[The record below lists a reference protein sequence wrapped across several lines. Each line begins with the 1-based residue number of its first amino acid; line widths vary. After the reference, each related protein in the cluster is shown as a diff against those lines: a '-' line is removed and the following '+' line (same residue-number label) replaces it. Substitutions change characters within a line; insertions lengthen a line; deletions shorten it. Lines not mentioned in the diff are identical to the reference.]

1 MTINLPRYSKDSPVD
16 LVDGAYG
23 AAMGQIENELSNVS
37 TAVTKSEQALST
49 AEQAKTS
56 VLQQQEEID
65 RIRGDLDGLIAGGG
79 EASVPIATTEKAGIV
94 KPDGATISVK
104 QDGGISLANHSV
116 NTDKLTADA
125 VNTVNIGNGQ
135 VSTEKLADYSVNSM
149 KLATGGVTEEKLSED
164 VKEKLNKPSGSEY
177 TLPVATS
184 TVLGGVLSQGDVIV
198 QKNGGLF
205 IGNNNVITE
214 KLANGCVTEEK
225 LSADVQA
232 KLNREGGSTGVP
244 DNSVTSAKIA
254 DGAVVRAKIG
264 TAAVGEAQLG
274 ANSVTST
281 KIADK
286 NVTEAK
292 LADAVVT
299 KLNKAGLESVP
310 DPLTLGTLTVSTS
323 LTMPAN
329 AVKTANITDQS
340 VTKSKIQDG
349 CVSEDKL
356 DENVVGK
363 LNKTGGGITL
373 DAVYPVGSVYISF
386 NATSPETL
394 FGFGEWSKIE
404 GRFLFASDS
413 GHASGTTGGSNDAIV
428 VSHTHDGTADS
439 GGLHNHTTKANTHS
453 HIASTDV
460 DGKHSHNTAQ
470 SGYSFVTTN
479 GNFGYGSGGSS
490 APAPSSKS
498 SGTSTDGGHTHRV
511 TVGSNTHSHDVSDNG
526 KHTHALTI
534 DSAGSNGTGK
544 NMPAYTAVNMWQR
557 VS

>member
-23 AAMGQIENELSNVS
+23 LAMGQIENELSNVS

-49 AEQAKTS
+49 AEQSKTS
-56 VLQQQEEID
+56 VLKQQEEIEK
-65 RIRGDLDGLIAGGG
+65 IRGDLDGLIAGGG

-94 KPDGATISVK
+94 KPDGSTISVK

-116 NTDKLTADA
+116 NTDKLAADA
-125 VNTVNIGNGQ
+125 VSTVNIGNGQ
-135 VSTEKLADYSVNSM
+135 VSTEKLADHSVNTIKIASG
-149 KLATGGVTEEKLSED
+149 AVTEENLSED
-164 VKEKLNKPSGSEY
+164 VKEKLNNPSGSEY
-177 TLPVATS
+177 TLPVAS
-184 TVLGGVLSQGDVIV
+184 PTVLGGVKSIGDIYVGSNASMHIKDGSV
-198 QKNGGLF
+198 NETMLD
-205 IGNNNVITE
+205 
-214 KLANGCVTEEK
+214 A
-225 LSADVQA
+225 SVQA
-232 KLNREGGSTGVP
+232 KLNKEVGSTDVP

-264 TAAVGEAQLG
+264 SAAVGEAQLG
-274 ANSVTST
+274 WNSVTT
-281 KIADK
+281 AKIANK

-310 DPLTLGTLTVSTS
+310 DPLTLETLTVSTS

-386 NATSPETL
+386 NATSPEVL
-394 FGFGEWSKIE
+394 FGFGKWSKIE

-413 GHASGTTGGSNDAIV
+413 THDSGTTGGSNDAVV
-428 VSHTHDGTADS
+428 VSHTHDGTADRDGS
-439 GGLHNHTTKANTHS
+439 HTHTTSTESHTHS
-453 HIASTDV
+453 ATTSSS
-460 DGKHSHNTAQ
+460 GAHSHNTAQ

-479 GNFGYGSGGSS
+479 GNYGYGSGGNT

-498 SGTSTDGGHTHRV
+498 SGTSNTGAHTHRV
-511 TVGSNTHSHDVSDNG
+511 TVNSDSHSHDVNSG
-526 KHTHALTI
+526 GAHSHTLSI
-534 DSAGSNGTGK
+534 NSAGSSGTGK
-544 NMPAYTAVNMWQR
+544 NMPAYMAVNMWQR

>member
-23 AAMGQIENELSNVS
+23 LAMGQIEKELSNVP
-37 TAVTKSEQALST
+37 TAVTKSEQAFST

-56 VLQQQEEID
+56 VLKQQGEID
-65 RIRGDLDGLIAGGG
+65 KIRGELDGLIAGGG

-104 QDGGISLANHSV
+104 QDGGISLADHSV
-116 NTDKLTADA
+116 NTDKLTAAA

-149 KLATGGVTEEKLSED
+149 KLATGVVTEEKLSED

-177 TLPVATS
+177 TLPVATNE
-184 TVLGGVLSQGDVIV
+184 TLGGV
-198 QKNGGLF
+198 KAGGLF
-205 IGNNNVITE
+205 KVNPSGIMGLISQAIDSALIKNGN
-214 KLANGCVTEEK
+214 VTEEK
-225 LSADVQA
+225 LSDEVQA
-232 KLNREGGSTGVP
+232 KLNKEGGSTGIP

-264 TAAVGEAQLG
+264 SAAVGETQLG

-299 KLNKAGLESVP
+299 KLNKSGLESVP
-310 DPLTLGTLTVSTS
+310 DPLTIGTLTVSTS

-329 AVKTANITDQS
+329 AVNTANITDQS

-356 DENVVGK
+356 AENVVEK

-373 DAVYPVGSVYISF
+373 DDVYPVGSVYISF
-386 NATSPETL
+386 NGTSPQTL
-394 FGFGEWSKIE
+394 FGIGSWTKIE
-404 GRFLFASDS
+404 GMFLFAADS
-413 GHASGTTGGSNDAIV
+413 SHQSNSTGGSNDAV
-428 VSHTHDGTADS
+428 VISHTHSGSADT
-439 GGLHNHTTKANTHS
+439 GGSHTHTTSTESHTHS
-453 HIASTDV
+453 AST
-460 DGKHSHNTAQ
+460 GSSGSHTHNTGQ
-470 SGYSFVTTN
+470 SGYNFVTTN
-479 GNFGYGSGGSS
+479 GNFGYGSGGST
-490 APAPSSKS
+490 APATSSKTSAVQTTGAHTHTVSVNSNSHSHDVNSGGSHTHTLSINS
-498 SGTSTDGGHTHRV
+498 SGTSG
-511 TVGSNTHSHDVSDNG
+511 
-526 KHTHALTI
+526 A
-534 DSAGSNGTGK
+534 GK
-544 NMPAYTAVNMWQR
+544 NMPSYIAVNMWRR

>member
-23 AAMGQIENELSNVS
+23 LAMGQIENELSNVS

-56 VLQQQEEID
+56 VLQQQEEIEK
-65 RIRGDLDGLIAGGG
+65 IRGDLDGLIAGGG
-79 EASVPIATTEKAGIV
+79 EASVPIATPEKAGIV
-94 KPDGATISVK
+94 KPDGVTISVK
-104 QDGGISLANHSV
+104 QDGGISLADHSV
-116 NTDKLTADA
+116 NTDKLASG
-125 VNTVNIGNGQ
+125 V
-135 VSTEKLADYSVNSM
+135 
-149 KLATGGVTEEKLSED
+149 VTEENLSED

-177 TLPVATS
+177 TLPMAS
-184 TVLGGVLSQGDVIV
+184 PTVLGGVKSLGDIYVGSNASLHIKDGSV
-198 QKNGGLF
+198 NETMLD
-205 IGNNNVITE
+205 
-214 KLANGCVTEEK
+214 A
-225 LSADVQA
+225 SVQA
-232 KLNREGGSTGVP
+232 KLNKEGGSTGVP

-264 TAAVGEAQLG
+264 SAAVGEAQLG
-274 ANSVTST
+274 WNSVTT
-281 KIADK
+281 AKIANK

-310 DPLTLGTLTVSTS
+310 DPLTLETLTVSTS

-356 DENVVGK
+356 DENVAGK

-386 NATSPETL
+386 NETSPEVL

-413 GHASGTTGGSNDAIV
+413 SHTSGTTGGSNDAVV
-428 VSHTHDGTADS
+428 VSHTHTGTADRDGS
-439 GGLHNHTTKANTHS
+439 HTHTTSTESHTHS
-453 HIASTDV
+453 ATTSSS
-460 DGKHSHNTAQ
+460 GKHTHNTGQ
-470 SGYSFVTTN
+470 RGYNFVTTN
-479 GNFGYGSGGSS
+479 GTFGYGSGSS
-490 APAPSSKS
+490 TAPAPSAKT
-498 SGTSTDGGHTHRV
+498 SGVETTGAHTHSV
-511 TVGSNTHSHDVSDNG
+511 SINSDSHSHDVNSG
-526 KHTHALTI
+526 GAHSHTLSI
-534 DSAGSNGTGK
+534 NSAGSSGTGK
-544 NMPAYTAVNMWQR
+544 NMPAYMAVNMWQR
-557 VS
+557 IS

>member
-23 AAMGQIENELSNVS
+23 VAMGQIEKELSNVS
-37 TAVTKSEQALST
+37 TAVTKSEQAFST

-56 VLQQQEEID
+56 VLEQQGEID
-65 RIRGDLDGLIAGGG
+65 KIRGDLDGLIAGGG

-94 KPDGATISVK
+94 KPDGVSISVK
-104 QDGGISLANHSV
+104 QDGGIALADHSV
-116 NTDKLTADA
+116 NTDKLTAAA

-149 KLATGGVTEEKLSED
+149 KLATGVVTEEKLSES
-164 VKEKLNKPSGSEY
+164 VKEKLNKPAGSEY
-177 TLPVATS
+177 VLPVATG
-184 TVLGGVLSQGDVIV
+184 TTLGGVVSNGDITVTS
-198 QKNGGLF
+198 K
-205 IGNNNVITE
+205 GNMYIRNNI
-214 KLANGCVTEEK
+214 VTEEK
-225 LSADVQA
+225 LSAEVQA
-232 KLNREGGSTGVP
+232 KLNKEDGSTGVP
-244 DNSVTSAKIA
+244 DNSVTSSKIA

-264 TAAVGEAQLG
+264 AAAVGETQLG

-299 KLNKAGLESVP
+299 KLNKSGLESVP
-310 DPLTLGTLTVSTS
+310 DPLTIGSLTVSTS

-329 AVKTANITDQS
+329 AVKTANITDLS

-356 DENVVGK
+356 AENVVEK

-394 FGFGEWSKIE
+394 FGFGKWSKIE

-413 GHASGTTGGSNDAIV
+413 SHASGTTGGSNDAVV
-428 VSHTHDGTADS
+428 VSHSHTGTADS
-439 GGLHNHTTKANTHS
+439 GGSHTHTTSTESHTHS
-453 HIASTDV
+453 ATTASS
-460 DGKHSHNTAQ
+460 GKHTHETGQ
-470 SGYSFVTTN
+470 SGYNFVTTN
-479 GNFGYGSGGSS
+479 GTFGYGSGSS
-490 APAPSSKS
+490 TAPATSSM
-498 SGTSTDGGHTHRV
+498 TSAVATTGAHTH
-511 TVGSNTHSHDVSDNG
+511 TVNMTSNSHSHDVNSG
-526 KHTHALTI
+526 GTHSHTLSINST
-534 DSAGSNGTGK
+534 GSSGTGK
-544 NMPAYTAVNMWQR
+544 NMPAYMAVNMWQR

>member
-1 MTINLPRYSKDSPVD
+1 MAINLPRYSKDSPVD

-23 AAMGQIENELSNVS
+23 LAMGQIENELSNVS

-135 VSTEKLADYSVNSM
+135 VSTEKLAD
-149 KLATGGVTEEKLSED
+149 
-164 VKEKLNKPSGSEY
+164 
-177 TLPVATS
+177 
-184 TVLGGVLSQGDVIV
+184 
-198 QKNGGLF
+198 
-205 IGNNNVITE
+205 
-214 KLANGCVTEEK
+214 
-225 LSADVQA
+225 
-232 KLNREGGSTGVP
+232 
-244 DNSVTSAKIA
+244 
-254 DGAVVRAKIG
+254 GAVVRAKIG
-264 TAAVGEAQLG
+264 TAAVGETQLG
-274 ANSVTST
+274 ANSVTSA

-310 DPLTLGTLTVSTS
+310 DPLTLGTLTVSSS

-356 DENVVGK
+356 DENVVAK
-363 LNKTGGGITL
+363 LNKTGGGLTL
-373 DAVYPVGSVYISF
+373 DDVYPVGSVYISF
-386 NATSPETL
+386 NSTSPQTL
-394 FGFGEWSKIE
+394 FGIGTWSKIE
-404 GRFLFASDS
+404 GRFLFAADKSHIVES
-413 GHASGTTGGSNDAIV
+413 TGGSNDSVV
-428 VSHTHDGTADS
+428 VSHTHTADLANS
-439 GGLHNHTTKANTHS
+439 GLHTHTLSSNEHTHS
-453 HIASTDV
+453 AST
-460 DGKHSHNTAQ
+460 GSSGNHAHNTGQ
-470 SGYSFVTTN
+470 NGYNFVTTN
-479 GNFGYGSGGSS
+479 GNFGYGSGGST
-490 APAPSSKS
+490 APAPSSK
-498 SGTSTDGGHTHRV
+498 TSATQTTGAHTHSV
-511 TVGSNTHSHDVSDNG
+511 NIGYYTHTHSANNNG
-526 KHTHALTI
+526 LHTHDITI
-534 DSAGSNGTGK
+534 DSAGTSGADK
-544 NMPAYTAVNMWQR
+544 NMPAYIAVNMWQR

>member
-1 MTINLPRYSKDSPVD
+1 MAINLPRYSKDSPVD

-23 AAMGQIENELSNVS
+23 LAMGQIEKELSNVS
-37 TAVTKSEQALST
+37 TAVTKSEQAFST

-56 VLQQQEEID
+56 VLQQQGEID
-65 RIRGDLDGLIAGGG
+65 KIRGDLDGLIAGGG

-94 KPDGATISVK
+94 KPDGTTISVK
-104 QDGGISLANHSV
+104 QDGGITLADHSV
-116 NTDKLTADA
+116 NTDKLTAAA
-125 VNTVNIGNGQ
+125 VNTMNIGNGQ

-149 KLATGGVTEEKLSED
+149 KLATGVVTEDKLSD
-164 VKEKLNKPSGSEY
+164 DIKEKLNKPSGSEY
-177 TLPVATS
+177 TLPLATNE
-184 TVLGGVLSQGDVIV
+184 TLGGIKLGSQFKTHDDALVIEI
-198 QKNGGLF
+198 NA
-205 IGNNNVITE
+205 ISTGNISNSS
-214 KLANGCVTEEK
+214 VTEEK
-225 LSADVQA
+225 LSTEVQA
-232 KLNREGGSTGVP
+232 KLNKEGGSTGVP

-264 TAAVGEAQLG
+264 VAAVGETQLG

-299 KLNKAGLESVP
+299 KLNKSGLESVP
-310 DPLTLGTLTVSTS
+310 DPLTIGSLTVSTS

-329 AVKTANITDQS
+329 AVKTANITDHS

-356 DENVVGK
+356 AENVVEK
-363 LNKTGGGITL
+363 LNKTGGGVTL

-394 FGFGEWSKIE
+394 FGFGKWSKIE

-413 GHASGTTGGSNDAIV
+413 NHASGTTGGSNDAVV
-428 VSHTHDGTADS
+428 VSHSHTGTADS
-439 GGLHNHTTKANTHS
+439 GGSHTHTTSTESHTHS
-453 HIASTDV
+453 ATTASA
-460 DGKHSHNTAQ
+460 GKHTHETGQ
-470 SGYSFVTTN
+470 SGYNFVITN
-479 GNFGYGSGGSS
+479 GEFGYGSGSS
-490 APAPSSKS
+490 RAPAPSSETAAVATT
-498 SGTSTDGGHTHRV
+498 GAHTHTVNV
-511 TVGSNTHSHDVSDNG
+511 TSNSHSHDVNSG
-526 KHTHALTI
+526 GAHSHTLSI
-534 DSAGSNGTGK
+534 NFAGSSGTGK
-544 NMPAYTAVNMWQR
+544 NMPAYMAVNMWQR

>member
-1 MTINLPRYSKDSPVD
+1 MAINLPRYSKDSPVD

-23 AAMGQIENELSNVS
+23 VAMGQIENELSNVS

-56 VLQQQEEID
+56 VQQQQDEID

-149 KLATGGVTEEKLSED
+149 KLATGVVTEDKLSDD

-177 TLPVATS
+177 TLPVATN
-184 TVLGGVLSQGDVIV
+184 TVLGGVLSLGDVIV
-198 QKNGGLF
+198 EGNGALSIKN
-205 IGNNNVITE
+205 NSVNTA
-214 KLANGCVTEEK
+214 KLRNGCVTEEK
-225 LSADVQA
+225 LAAEVQA
-232 KLNREGGSTGVP
+232 KLNSEGGSTDVP

-264 TAAVGEAQLG
+264 TAAVGETQLG
-274 ANSVTST
+274 ANSVTSA

-292 LADAVVT
+292 LDDDVVT
-299 KLNKAGLESVP
+299 KLNKTGLESVP

-340 VTKSKIQDG
+340 VTNSKIQDG

-356 DENVVGK
+356 DENVVEK
-363 LNKTGGGITL
+363 LNKTGGGLTI
-373 DAVYPVGSVYISF
+373 DDVYPVGSVYISF
-386 NATSPETL
+386 NSTSPQTL
-394 FGFGEWSKIE
+394 FGIGTWSKIE
-404 GRFLFASDS
+404 GRFLFAADNSHIVES
-413 GHASGTTGGSNDAIV
+413 TGGSNDSVV
-428 VSHTHDGTADS
+428 VSHTHTADLANS
-439 GGLHNHTTKANTHS
+439 GLHTHTLSSNEHTHS
-453 HIASTDV
+453 AST
-460 DGKHSHNTAQ
+460 GSSGNHAHNTGQ
-470 SGYSFVTTN
+470 NGYNFVTTN
-479 GNFGYGSGGSS
+479 GNFGYGSGGST
-490 APAPSSKS
+490 APAPSSK
-498 SGTSTDGGHTHRV
+498 TSATQTTGAHTHSV
-511 TVGSNTHSHDVSDNG
+511 NIGYYTHTHSANNNGLHTHDV
-526 KHTHALTI
+526 TI
-534 DSAGSNGTGK
+534 DSAGTSGADK
-544 NMPAYTAVNMWQR
+544 NMPAYIAVNMWQR

>member
-1 MTINLPRYSKDSPVD
+1 MAINLPRYSKDSPVD

-23 AAMGQIENELSNVS
+23 LAMGQIEKELSNVS
-37 TAVTKSEQALST
+37 TAVTKSEQAFST

-56 VLQQQEEID
+56 VLQQRAEID
-65 RIRGDLDGLIAGGG
+65 KIRGDLDGLIAGGG

-94 KPDGATISVK
+94 KPDGVTISVK
-104 QDGGISLANHSV
+104 QDGGIALADHSV
-116 NTDKLTADA
+116 NTDKLTAAA

-149 KLATGGVTEEKLSED
+149 KLATGVVTEDKLSED

-177 TLPVATS
+177 TLPVAS
-184 TVLGGVLSQGDVIV
+184 PTVLGGVKSIGDVYVDSKASMHIKDGSV
-198 QKNGGLF
+198 NENMLD
-205 IGNNNVITE
+205 
-214 KLANGCVTEEK
+214 A
-225 LSADVQA
+225 SVQA
-232 KLNREGGSTGVP
+232 KLNKEGSSTGVP

-264 TAAVGEAQLG
+264 DAAVGETQLG

-299 KLNKAGLESVP
+299 KLNKSGLESVP
-310 DPLTLGTLTVSTS
+310 DPLTIASLTVSTS

-329 AVKTANITDQS
+329 AVKTANITDHS

-356 DENVVGK
+356 AENVVEK

-373 DAVYPVGSVYISF
+373 DAVYPIGSVYISF

-394 FGFGEWSKIE
+394 FGFGKWSKIE

-413 GHASGTTGGSNDAIV
+413 SHASGTTGGSNDAVV
-428 VSHTHDGTADS
+428 VSHTHTGTADS
-439 GGLHNHTTKANTHS
+439 GGSHTHTTSTESHTHS
-453 HIASTDV
+453 ATTASA
-460 DGKHSHNTAQ
+460 GKHTHETGQ
-470 SGYSFVTTN
+470 SGYNFVTTN
-479 GNFGYGSGGSS
+479 GQFGYGSGSS
-490 APAPSSKS
+490 HAPAPSSKTTAVATT
-498 SGTSTDGGHTHRV
+498 GAHTHTVNV
-511 TVGSNTHSHDVSDNG
+511 TSNSHSHDVNSG
-526 KHTHALTI
+526 GAHSHTLSI
-534 DSAGSNGTGK
+534 NSAGSSGTGK
-544 NMPAYTAVNMWQR
+544 NMPAYMAVNMWQR

>member
-1 MTINLPRYSKDSPVD
+1 MTISLPRYSKDSPMD

-23 AAMGQIENELSNVS
+23 LAMGQIEKELSNVS

-56 VLQQQEEID
+56 VQQQQDEID
-65 RIRGDLDGLIAGGG
+65 KIRGDLDGLIAGGG

-104 QDGGISLANHSV
+104 QDGGISLADHSV
-116 NTDKLTADA
+116 NTDKLTTDA

-149 KLATGGVTEEKLSED
+149 KIAAGVVTEDKLSED

-177 TLPVATS
+177 TLPVATNE
-184 TVLGGVLSQGDVIV
+184 TLGGIKLGSQFRTHDDA
-198 QKNGGLF
+198 LF
-205 IGNNNVITE
+205 IEVNAISTDNISH
-214 KLANGCVTEEK
+214 ASVTEEK
-225 LSADVQA
+225 LSTEVQA
-232 KLNREGGSTGVP
+232 KLNREGGSTEVP
-244 DNSVTSAKIA
+244 DNSVTSVKIA

-274 ANSVTST
+274 ANSVTSA

-292 LADAVVT
+292 LDDDVVT
-299 KLNKAGLESVP
+299 KLNKTGLESVP

-356 DENVVGK
+356 DENVVAK
-363 LNKTGGGITL
+363 LNKTGGGLTL
-373 DAVYPVGSVYISF
+373 DDVYPVGSVYISF
-386 NATSPETL
+386 NSTSPQTL
-394 FGFGEWSKIE
+394 FGIGTWSKIE
-404 GRFLFASDS
+404 GRFLFAADS
-413 GHASGTTGGSNDAIV
+413 SHVVESTGGSNDSV
-428 VSHTHDGTADS
+428 VVEHTHSAYTSINGSHTHTIS
-439 GGLHNHTTKANTHS
+439 SNEHTHS
-453 HIASTDV
+453 ASTGSS
-460 DGKHSHNTAQ
+460 GKHAHNTAQ

-479 GNFGYGSGGSS
+479 GTFGYGGGGST
-490 APAPSSKS
+490 APAPSSK
-498 SGTSTDGGHTHRV
+498 TSATETTGAHTHTV
-511 TVGSNTHSHDVSDNG
+511 NIGYSEHTHTVGDEGQHSHDV
-526 KHTHALTI
+526 TI
-534 DSAGSNGTGK
+534 DSAGISGVDT
-544 NMPAYTAVNMWQR
+544 NMPAYIAVNMWQR
-557 VS
+557 IS

>member
-1 MTINLPRYSKDSPVD
+1 MSINLPRYSKDSPVD

-23 AAMGQIENELSNVS
+23 LAMGQIEKELSNVS
-37 TAVTKSEQALST
+37 TAVTKSEQAFST

-56 VLQQQEEID
+56 VQQQQGEID
-65 RIRGDLDGLIAGGG
+65 KIRGDLDGLIAGGG

-94 KPDGATISVK
+94 KPDGTTISVK
-104 QDGGISLANHSV
+104 QDGGIALADHSV
-116 NTDKLTADA
+116 NTDK
-125 VNTVNIGNGQ
+125 I
-135 VSTEKLADYSVNSM
+135 SNSS
-149 KLATGGVTEEKLSED
+149 VTEEKLS
-164 VKEKLNKPSGSEY
+164 
-177 TLPVATS
+177 
-184 TVLGGVLSQGDVIV
+184 
-198 QKNGGLF
+198 
-205 IGNNNVITE
+205 TE
-214 KLANGCVTEEK
+214 
-225 LSADVQA
+225 VQA
-232 KLNREGGSTGVP
+232 KLNKEGGSTGVP

-264 TAAVGEAQLG
+264 AAAVGETQLG

-299 KLNKAGLESVP
+299 KLNKSGLESVP
-310 DPLTLGTLTVSTS
+310 DPLTIGSLTVSTS

-329 AVKTANITDQS
+329 AVKTANITDHS

-356 DENVVGK
+356 AENVVEK

-386 NATSPETL
+386 NETSPKTL

-413 GHASGTTGGSNDAIV
+413 RHASGTTGGSNDAVV
-428 VSHTHDGTADS
+428 VSHTHTGTADS
-439 GGLHNHTTKANTHS
+439 GGSHTHTTSTESHTHS
-453 HIASTDV
+453 ATTASA
-460 DGKHSHNTAQ
+460 GKHTHETGQ
-470 SGYSFVTTN
+470 SGYNFVTTN
-479 GNFGYGSGGSS
+479 GEFSYGSGSS
-490 APAPSSKS
+490 LAPAPSSKTTAVATT
-498 SGTSTDGGHTHRV
+498 GAHTHTVNV
-511 TVGSNTHSHDVSDNG
+511 TSNSHSHDVNSG
-526 KHTHALTI
+526 GAHSHTLSI
-534 DSAGSNGTGK
+534 NSVGSSGTGK
-544 NMPAYTAVNMWQR
+544 NMPAYMAVNMWQR

>member
-23 AAMGQIENELSNVS
+23 VAMGQIEKELSNVS

-56 VLQQQEEID
+56 VLQQQEEIEN
-65 RIRGDLDGLIAGGG
+65 IRGDLDGLIAGGG
-79 EASVPIATTEKAGIV
+79 EASVPIATTENAGIV
-94 KPDGATISVK
+94 KPDGVTISVK

-125 VNTVNIGNGQ
+125 VSTVNIGNGQ
-135 VSTEKLADYSVNSM
+135 VSTEKLADHSVNSM
-149 KLATGGVTEEKLSED
+149 KLATGVVTEDKLSED
-164 VKEKLNKPSGSEY
+164 VKEKLNRPSGSEY
-177 TLPVATS
+177 TLPVATNE
-184 TVLGGVLSQGDVIV
+184 TLGGIKLGSQFKTHDDTLVIEV
-198 QKNGGLF
+198 NA
-205 IGNNNVITE
+205 ISSGNISY
-214 KLANGCVTEEK
+214 ASVTEEK
-225 LSADVQA
+225 LSPEVQA
-232 KLNREGGSTGVP
+232 KLNKEVGSTGVP

-264 TAAVGEAQLG
+264 TAAVGESQLG
-274 ANSVTST
+274 ANSVTSA

-299 KLNKAGLESVP
+299 KLNKDSLESVP
-310 DPLTLGTLTVSTS
+310 DPLTLETLTVSTS

-356 DENVVGK
+356 DENVVEK
-363 LNKTGGGITL
+363 LNNTGAGITL

-386 NATSPETL
+386 NATSPEVL
-394 FGFGEWSKIE
+394 FGFGKWSKIE

-413 GHASGTTGGSNDAIV
+413 SHTSGTTGGSNDAVV
-428 VSHTHDGTADS
+428 VSHSHTGTADS
-439 GGLHNHTTKANTHS
+439 DGSHTHTTSTESHTHS
-453 HIASTDV
+453 ATTSSS
-460 DGKHSHNTAQ
+460 GKHTHSTGQ
-470 SGYSFVTTN
+470 SGYNFVTTN
-479 GNFGYGSGGSS
+479 GTFGYGSGGST
-490 APAPSSKS
+490 APAPSAKT
-498 SGTSTDGGHTHRV
+498 SGVQTTGAHTHDV
-511 TVGSNTHSHDVSDNG
+511 SINSDSHSHDVNRGGVHS
-526 KHTHALTI
+526 HTLSI
-534 DSAGSNGTGK
+534 NSAGSSGNGK
-544 NMPAYTAVNMWQR
+544 NMPAYMAVNMWQR
-557 VS
+557 IS

>member
-1 MTINLPRYSKDSPVD
+1 MTISLPRYSKGSPVD
-16 LVDGAYG
+16 LVDGAYDL
-23 AAMGQIENELSNVS
+23 AMGQIEKELSNVS

-56 VLQQQEEID
+56 VQQQQGEID
-65 RIRGDLDGLIAGGG
+65 KIRGDLDGLIAGGG
-79 EASVPIATTEKAGIV
+79 EASVPIATVEKAGIV

-104 QDGGISLANHSV
+104 QDGGISIADHSV
-116 NTDKLTADA
+116 NTDKLTTDA
-125 VNTVNIGNGQ
+125 

-149 KLATGGVTEEKLSED
+149 KIATGVVTEDKLSED

-177 TLPVATS
+177 TLPVATKE
-184 TVLGGVLSQGDVIV
+184 TLGGV
-198 QKNGGLF
+198 KAGGLF
-205 IGNNNVITE
+205 KVNSSGIIGLISEAIDSALIKNEN
-214 KLANGCVTEEK
+214 VTEEK
-225 LSADVQA
+225 LSVEVQA
-232 KLNREGGSTGVP
+232 KLNKEGGSTDVP

-274 ANSVTST
+274 ANSVTSA

-292 LADAVVT
+292 LDDDVVT
-299 KLNKAGLESVP
+299 KLNKTGLESVP

-363 LNKTGGGITL
+363 LNKTGGGLTI
-373 DAVYPVGSVYISF
+373 DDVYPVGSVYISF
-386 NATSPETL
+386 NSTSPQTL
-394 FGFGEWSKIE
+394 FGIGTWSKIE
-404 GRFLFASDS
+404 GRFLFAADS
-413 GHASGTTGGSNDAIV
+413 SHTVESTGGSNDSV
-428 VSHTHDGTADS
+428 VVEHTHSAYTSINGSHTHTIYS
-439 GGLHNHTTKANTHS
+439 NNHTHS
-453 HIASTDV
+453 ASTGSS
-460 DGKHSHNTAQ
+460 GKHAHNTAQ

-479 GNFGYGSGGSS
+479 GTFGYGSGGST
-490 APAPSSKS
+490 APATSSK
-498 SGTSTDGGHTHRV
+498 TSATETTGAHTHSV
-511 TVGSNTHSHDVSDNG
+511 NISYSEHTHKMGDEGQHSHDV
-526 KHTHALTI
+526 TI
-534 DSAGSNGTGK
+534 DSAGTSGVDK
-544 NMPAYTAVNMWQR
+544 NMPAYIAVNMWQR
-557 VS
+557 IS